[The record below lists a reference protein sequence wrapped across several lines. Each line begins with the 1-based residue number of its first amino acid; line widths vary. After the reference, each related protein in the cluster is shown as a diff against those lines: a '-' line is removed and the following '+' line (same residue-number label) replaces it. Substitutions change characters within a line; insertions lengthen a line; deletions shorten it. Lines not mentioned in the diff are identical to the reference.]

1 MIPNLDLII
10 IILVTA
16 PILLLITFLPAF
28 IELKNPKDDG
38 PRVIAIKT
46 ENSVHLA
53 RFIPLANMEDEQTFN
68 VSLKQKI
75 ASIIAVL
82 PSLEA

>member
-1 MIPNLDLII
+1 MIPNLTSII
-10 IILVTA
+10 IILVAT
-16 PILLLITFLPAF
+16 PVLLLITFLPAF

-38 PRVIAIKT
+38 PRVISVKT

-53 RFIPLANMEDEQTFN
+53 QFMSLANIEDEQTFN
-68 VSLKQKI
+68 GSMKQKL

>member
-1 MIPNLDLII
+1 MIPNLTSVI
-10 IILVTA
+10 IILVAT

-38 PRVIAIKT
+38 PRLITAKT
-46 ENSVHLA
+46 ESNLHITP
-53 RFIPLANMEDEQTFN
+53 FISLANMEDEQTFN
-68 VSLKQKI
+68 GSMSQKL